1 MHSRQSSLVFIKRT
15 VSSSDRRSCT
25 VSQGEKIGPDLIYC
39 HMYLKRAIGR
49 YLIPESLARLS
60 LIIKM
65 AVDTPPHIMKIGI
78 RREIY
83 ARSRDPKATQLRT

>member
-1 MHSRQSSLVFIKRT
+1 
-15 VSSSDRRSCT
+15 
-25 VSQGEKIGPDLIYC
+25 
-39 HMYLKRAIGR
+39 MYLKRAIGR